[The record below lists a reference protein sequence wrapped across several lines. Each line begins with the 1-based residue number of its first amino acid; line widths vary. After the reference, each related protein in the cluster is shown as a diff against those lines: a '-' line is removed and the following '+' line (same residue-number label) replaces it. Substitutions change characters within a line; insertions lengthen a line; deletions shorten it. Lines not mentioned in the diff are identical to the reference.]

1 MWCDQGEARIAGRRP
16 PRPVCVEREVMS
28 QSGYQ
33 QPKLEIQSKRVYEV
47 LHSALER
54 VLASE
59 AAGRFLRKL
68 ENRGLKARSVDAVLA
83 AKVLEQLDDQL
94 AGSGKTASQWYAE
107 LPVPDQGQLREFY
120 LTAVE
125 AVDPGLREKYAKIY
139 RNY

>member
-1 MWCDQGEARIAGRRP
+1 MPQVRF
-16 PRPVCVEREVMS
+16 
-28 QSGYQ
+28 Q
-33 QPKLEIQSKRVYEV
+33 QPTLEIQSKRVHEV

-54 VLASE
+54 VLAAD
-59 AAGRFLRKL
+59 AAERFLRKL
-68 ENRGLKARSVDAVLA
+68 ENRGMMARDFDALLA
-83 AKVLEQLDDQL
+83 ARVLEQLDERL
-94 AGSGKTASQWYAE
+94 AGSGKKASQWYAE